1 MKPLRWLGAGLLW
14 ILAGVLGLVGGLL
27 CVTIILLPLGI
38 PVLMLAKKLV
48 ALAGKL
54 VIPRAVRHPV
64 KEMGSK
70 SSSAA
75 SDLGKGTRGLLGKGR
90 KSVAAAVPP
99 PSRKL
104 RRKAARKLG
113 RRKGL
118 RRLKWWG

>member
-14 ILAGVLGLVGGLL
+14 ILAGVVGLVGGLL

-38 PVLMLAKKLV
+38 PLLMLAKKLV

-54 VIPRAVRHPV
+54 VIPRTVRHPV

-75 SDLGKGTRGLLGKGR
+75 ADLGKGTRGFLGRGR
-90 KSVAAAVPP
+90 KAAAAAPQGK
-99 PSRKL
+99 KL
-104 RRKAARKLG
+104 RKRAARKLG
-113 RRKGL
+113 RRKGI